1 MTTERKETTE
11 AKVQLR
17 LRNEFPELGMSYIYV
32 KVGTGSKRRVAERL
46 KQLSER
52 IGGAQAIELR
62 RQPVPFA
69 YRTFFHHIG
78 IDPDQKRTPIEETVI
93 SRLAAGG
100 LKRTWPV
107 QDAITLAIADTEAA
121 VWAYDG
127 DAVTGDLSLRLAGED
142 EHVGPT
148 RVSAGTILVS
158 DEARPLSVL
167 FGRDSEGVAATAR
180 SKSVVACALRVA
192 GVPQLVI
199 EDALWVFQEAVNPS
213 GA

>member
-1 MTTERKETTE
+1 MTERIEITE
-11 AKVQLR
+11 VKIERRIQ
-17 LRNEFPELGMSYIYV
+17 NEFPELGMSYISV

-46 KQLSER
+46 KQLSQR
-52 IGGAQAIELR
+52 ISGAQALELR
-62 RQPVPFA
+62 RQPVPLA

-78 IDPDQKRTPIEETVI
+78 IDPDQKKTPIEEI
-93 SRLAAGG
+93 MLNRLAVGG
-100 LKRTWPV
+100 LKRSWPV

-127 DAVTGDLSLRLAGED
+127 DAVNGDLSLRLAGGG
-142 EHVGPT
+142 EHIGPA

-167 FGRDSEGVAATAR
+167 FGRDSDGVVASCG

-192 GVPQLVI
+192 EVPQLVI
-199 EDALWVFQEAVNPS
+199 EEALWIFQEAVNPS
-213 GA
+213 GG